1 MSNNVTFDQALKSY
15 INENIGKAHDYITN
29 QLILESLIKNGKVTI
44 EEAQFF
50 NKAVFEVLYESSHIM
65 VPSKE
70 EVLAVLEEN
79 FNAQMAAA
87 NAGQAPDA
95 GVPAPDVPM
104 NIDMPPADGVPGLEA
119 EAEAGPEIIDVNGV
133 PYIKQPDGTL
143 VPADMSN
150 GADEVTPVNQE
161 PTITP
166 NDQDVT
172 DTPVAPEGAI
182 AAGNPS
188 QPQRPMNEST
198 EVSNKN
204 VTELTEN
211 ELLINKLIET
221 IKG

>member
-1 MSNNVTFDQALKSY
+1 MPNANFDQILKTH

-50 NKAVFEVLYESSHIM
+50 NKTAFEVLFESSHLL

-70 EVLAVLEEN
+70 EVIAVLEEN
-79 FNAQMAAA
+79 FNAQMAA
-87 NAGQAPDA
+87 GQPAPEAVAPEIPGQESGAPVNLDM
-95 GVPAPDVPM
+95 PAPDG
-104 NIDMPPADGVPGLEA
+104 IPADEPGEMLGQE
-119 EAEAGPEIIDVNGV
+119 PEIVDVNGV
-133 PYIKQPDGTL
+133 PYLKQADGSL
-143 VPADMSN
+143 VPAEAANGGEDM
-150 GADEVTPVNQE
+150 GAGE

-182 AAGNPS
+182 AAG
-188 QPQRPMNEST
+188 QPGQPGPMNEST
-198 EVSNKN
+198 EVSGMQ
-204 VTELTEN
+204 ELTEN
-211 ELLINKLIET
+211 ELLINKLIST